1 MGLVNAVF
9 RLRKRLHED
18 ELEKLI
24 NILEDE
30 RKRRGFARD
39 NEVLPKRG
47 FKNV

>member
-39 NEVLPKRG
+39 DEVIQKRG